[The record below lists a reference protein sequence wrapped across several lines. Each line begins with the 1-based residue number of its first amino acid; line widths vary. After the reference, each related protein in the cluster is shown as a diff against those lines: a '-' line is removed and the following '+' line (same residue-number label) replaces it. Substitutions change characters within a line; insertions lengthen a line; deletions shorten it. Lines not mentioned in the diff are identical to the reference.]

1 MLNDKQSLA
10 LTGLMVAGIFVFG
23 ILDILDNFV
32 VLTVLT
38 IVFFTI
44 LINIFYLKIRP
55 KDSFRKEDNSK

>member
-23 ILDILDNFV
+23 ILDILENFV

-38 IVFFTI
+38 IVFFTVV
-44 LINIFYLKIRP
+44 INMFYSKFNP
-55 KDSFRKEDNSK
+55 EEETQEKNDSK